1 MTLKPVVVGV
11 DGSSQSLRAAEWAA
25 GEARRH
31 GAPLRIVS
39 IPALPPRMRA
49 DSSNPPTVADVVR
62 DQSAAWL
69 DEAVARSTAVA
80 PDLRIDAGLLSGAPA
95 QVITDCGAGALMLV
109 VGASSTSGLA
119 LLLLGS
125 VSRYVAQHA
134 TCPVVVVGQEQ
145 TTVHGKV
152 AVGVGD
158 RYDAAPTLAFAF
170 EEAALRHADLL
181 VVHSAA
187 HEEVPGWLTDW
198 QQKYPGVSV
207 SQETVQGH
215 PARVL
220 ASHSENAD
228 LVVIGRHGSP
238 HPADVGGIQ
247 HTVLN
252 HARGPVAVVPAGD

>member
-11 DGSSQSLRAAEWAA
+11 DGSPQSLRAAEWAA

-39 IPALPPRMRA
+39 VPALPPRMRPDQSA
-49 DSSNPPTVADVVR
+49 ALTVADVVR
-62 DQSAAWL
+62 DETAASL

-80 PDLRIDAGLLSGAPA
+80 PELNIDAGLLSGAPA

-119 LLLLGS
+119 SLLLGS

-134 TCPVVVVGQEQ
+134 TCPVVVVGQEPS
-145 TTVHGKV
+145 TVHGTV

-158 RYDAAPTLAFAF
+158 RYDATPTLAFAF
-170 EEAALRHADLL
+170 EEAALRQAALL
-181 VVHSAA
+181 VVHSSAR
-187 HEEVPGWLTDW
+187 EEVSGWLTDW
-198 QQKYPGVSV
+198 QQKYPGVTV

-220 ASHSENAD
+220 ASHSESAD

-247 HTVLN
+247 HALLN
-252 HARGPVAVVPAGD
+252 HACGPVAVVPAGD